1 VKKGLLTLG
10 AICMMIVLSGTLFAV
25 GTTPAK
31 TAGTI
36 DSVIQAA
43 EKAGLKNVRSID
55 LEDGQWELKTQ
66 NEGEQTK
73 YNFNQQ
79 ESKLIEGVKK
89 ARKGIV
95 SPSADLTSLQN
106 AVKAVQAQEESFDI
120 KAIKFVRGNWEVIAD
135 DSKGKE
141 CKLIVK
147 NQTNSK

>member
-1 VKKGLLTLG
+1 MKKRLLTLS
-10 AICMMIVLSGTLFAV
+10 ATCLMIVLSGTLFAV

-79 ESKLIEGVKK
+79 ESKLIEGKK
-89 ARKGIV
+89 KSRKIP

-120 KAIKFVRGNWEVIAD
+120 KAIKFVRGNWQVIAD

-147 NQTNSK
+147 NQTISK